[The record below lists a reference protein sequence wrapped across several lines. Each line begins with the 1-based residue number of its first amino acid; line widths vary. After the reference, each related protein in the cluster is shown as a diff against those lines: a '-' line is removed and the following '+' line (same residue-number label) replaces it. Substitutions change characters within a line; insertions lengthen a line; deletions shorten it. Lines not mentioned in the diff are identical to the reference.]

1 MRTTI
6 KALMLLSILSF
17 TSMVKAE
24 EPEAVNPMALHPDRY
39 IKITDFSVYSARGV
53 AIIHHVTVENTSDI
67 AYKDIKV
74 RVRYNST
81 SYTNYGTEV
90 ATETGILPITL
101 PPHSKKT
108 YLEGGATLGATSSS
122 YYASRIEVLG
132 AVPLTD
138 RINIMQM

>member
-1 MRTTI
+1 MRTAI
-6 KALMLLSILSF
+6 KVLMLLGVLSF
-17 TSMVKAE
+17 IFTVRAE
-24 EPEAVNPMALHPDRY
+24 ESEVANPMVLHPDRY

-53 AIIHHVTVENTSDI
+53 AIIHHVTVENSSDI
-67 AYKDIKV
+67 AYKNIRV

-132 AVPLTD
+132 AIPLTAGD
-138 RINIMQM
+138 

>member
-1 MRTTI
+1 MLTAI
-6 KALMLLSILSF
+6 KVLTLLSVLSF
-17 TSMVKAE
+17 TFMVRV
-24 EPEAVNPMALHPDRY
+24 EALEVTNPMVLHPDRY

-67 AYKDIKV
+67 AYKNIKV
-74 RVRYNST
+74 RVRYNSR

-108 YLEGGATLGATSSS
+108 YLEGGATLGAASSNF
-122 YYASRIEVLG
+122 YASRIEVLG
-132 AVPLTD
+132 AIPLTD
-138 RINIMQM
+138 GD